1 MVKQKLFGIAA
12 VIAVVGV
19 GSSSTVL
26 AGGSEKTRV
35 VYEGESSAKA
45 VCMSIVYDDVDGLQ
59 DAFRHGRSYPLER
72 SHLAYECNSM
82 GLDEFAFTQN
92 AVQVSD
98 YLAPKFGRKG
108 TVTIEQ
114 VGSINE

>member
-1 MVKQKLFGIAA
+1 MVRQRLIGVAA
-12 VIAVVGV
+12 VVALVGM
-19 GSSSTVL
+19 GSSNVVL
-26 AGGSEKTRV
+26 AGGSENVRV
-35 VYEGESSAKA
+35 VYKGDSSAQA

-82 GLDEFAFTQN
+82 RLDDFAFTQN

-98 YLAPKFGRKG
+98 YLAPKFGREG

-114 VGSINE
+114 VGSITD